1 MCWEPHGYRDTGL
14 EKWWGEGAANQR
26 RADSTLINGTGFKE
40 REVIQTP
47 AHWMCGIQLYNNE
60 RVITCI

>member
-26 RADSTLINGTGFKE
+26 RADSTLINGMSFKE

-47 AHWMCGIQLYNNE
+47 AH
-60 RVITCI
+60 